1 MAGMKRLSLVV
12 PAVLLVVFVAGA
24 GLPWAQS
31 PSRQA
36 PSASSAPL
44 QAIVGQIVALFPRVA
59 GEVIEVQGTTVT
71 LSIGKREGLVPGAEM
86 TLFREGRELRH
97 PKTGEILGKTE
108 KELGRLRIEQVQEAY
123 STGSVAPG
131 SEVAAGDVARIS
143 AGKQRITVT
152 ALVAGVRDNVVEAAL
167 TEIVEG
173 LNRSG
178 RFQVAM
184 GDQLGVWA
192 AQQGWRASSAASWRR
207 AATPAAKTRSR

>member
-71 LSIGKREGLVPGAEM
+71 LSKIG
-86 TLFREGRELRH
+86 
-97 PKTGEILGKTE
+97 
-108 KELGRLRIEQVQEAY
+108 
-123 STGSVAPG
+123 
-131 SEVAAGDVARIS
+131 
-143 AGKQRITVT
+143 
-152 ALVAGVRDNVVEAAL
+152 
-167 TEIVEG
+167 
-173 LNRSG
+173 
-178 RFQVAM
+178 
-184 GDQLGVWA
+184 
-192 AQQGWRASSAASWRR
+192 RASCRER
-207 AATPAAKTRSR
+207 V